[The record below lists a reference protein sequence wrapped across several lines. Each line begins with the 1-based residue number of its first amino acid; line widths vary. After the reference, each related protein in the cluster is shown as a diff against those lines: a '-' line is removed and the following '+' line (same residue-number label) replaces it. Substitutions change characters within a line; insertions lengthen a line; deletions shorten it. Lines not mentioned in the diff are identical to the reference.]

1 MEESRIEMAIYIIK
15 HLIAKEIDEN
25 TETDYEKFKEKIQK
39 LKEEQH
45 EIYMGNE
52 EVINKVLTQYAEKIK
67 Q

>member
-1 MEESRIEMAIYIIK
+1 MEESKIEMAIYIIK

-25 TETDYEKFKEKIQK
+25 TETDYKKFKEKIQK